1 MRRLFATLVLL
12 PGLLSAASCGS
23 NSSSS
28 PAAPTQAATPTKII
42 GVTGNLNYGQVTVG
56 DVRTDGSLTI
66 SNSGT
71 ATLNVSGLTG
81 PCGNFFSVSW
91 SSGAIPAGTSQV
103 VNVRFAPTAVQN
115 CSGVVT
121 VNGDQTSGTNTI
133 AVTVNIVP
141 GYSKDLTGEWRGTI
155 GFDTIM
161 TMTETSGNLS
171 GTFNA
176 LGLKGTVTGSVT
188 NTGQVTLTVNVPGY
202 QPYTFT
208 GQADD
213 AGNTISGQA
222 NGSGFVNAPAVLHR
236 V

>member
-1 MRRLFATLVLL
+1 V
-12 PGLLSAASCGS
+12 
-23 NSSSS
+23 
-28 PAAPTQAATPTKII
+28 TKII
-42 GVTGNLNYGQVTVG
+42 AVTGNLNYGQVTVG
-56 DVRTDGSLTI
+56 DVRTDGAITI
-66 SNSGT
+66 SNSGN
-71 ATLNVSGLTG
+71 ATLTVSGITG
-81 PCGNFFSVSW
+81 PCGSFFSVSW
-91 SSGAIPAGTSQV
+91 ASGTISAGGSQV

-121 VNGDQTSGTNTI
+121 VNGDQTSGSNTI
-133 AVTVNIVP
+133 PVTVNIVA
-141 GYSKDLTGEWRGTI
+141 GYTKDLTGEWRGTI
-155 GFDTIM
+155 GFDTIV

>member
-12 PGLLSAASCGS
+12 PALLSAAGCG
-23 NSSSS
+23 SSSS
-28 PAAPTQAATPTKII
+28 PTSPTQTATPTKII
-42 GVTGNLNYGQVTVG
+42 GVTGNLNYGQVIVG

-66 SNSGT
+66 SNSGN
-71 ATLNVSGLTG
+71 ATLNVSGIAG

-91 SSGAIPAGTSQV
+91 TSGAIAAGASQV

-121 VNGDQTSGTNTI
+121 VNGDQTSGNNTI
-133 AVTVNIVP
+133 PVTVTIMP
-141 GYSKDLTGEWRGTI
+141 GYTKDLTGEWRGTI

-161 TMTETSGNLS
+161 TMTETSGSLS
-171 GTFNA
+171 GEFDA
-176 LGLKGTVTGSVT
+176 LGLKGTVTGSVN

-222 NGSGFVNAPAVLHR
+222 NGSGFNNAPAVLHR